1 MEVIQLK
8 FISFLLVLCLAM
20 INLVGCGEVE
30 ETREK
35 TLPDGSK
42 IIVDTGGKILTEEKV
57 EPLEG
62 YTYDED
68 TGRYINET
76 TGIWYVVENGQK
88 IIPSEEYFDRDK
100 VVSISGIGIADRPND
115 VWELKEV
122 REITIQSGD
131 TLVDVINP
139 YFMNEHFRMNYEWYA
154 KQVLEINNITDPNI
168 IKEGDTLKIP
178 IYIDKGSK
186 NLTEE
191 SAGDNHENKNM
202 LSKEE
207 IIQLVES
214 IDPYQLKPAMT
225 PKERYDL
232 RTEIYSKIPK
242 DKIHNFSHAIQ
253 SSALQLYSIVSDD
266 RYIELIDKNH
276 PRWDAYDEN
285 NLFGIVTVLSGV
297 EKYVD
302 YKPLQEDIDAVK
314 KLCNEGLKERNILK
328 IIDANR
334 ILQDLSRHLI
344 RVPYQGE
351 GEEKVDYGDIHNL
364 YFKATKTLEGAHN
377 FLSDNNI
384 PTNNNDYN

>member
-1 MEVIQLK
+1 MK

-168 IKEGDTLKIP
+168 IKAGDTLKIP

-191 SAGDNHENKNM
+191 SAGDNHENKNL

-214 IDPYQLKPAMT
+214 IDPYQLKPTMS
-225 PKERYDL
+225 PKEIYDL
-232 RTEIYSKIPK
+232 RKEIYGEIPQ
-242 DKIHNFSHAIQ
+242 DKVHNFIFAIE
-253 SSALQLYSIVSDD
+253 SSATQLSGIVTDN
-266 RYIELIDKNH
+266 RYLDLVDKDH
-276 PRWDAYDEN
+276 PRWDAYDKN
-285 NLFGIVTVLSGV
+285 NLFGVADVLAGI
-297 EKYVD
+297 EIYIE
-302 YKPLQEDIDAVK
+302 YPPLLDDIDTAK
-314 KLCNEGLKERNILK
+314 TLCIEGLEERNILK

-334 ILQDLSRHLI
+334 ILQDLSRHFI
-344 RVPYQGE
+344 HVPYRGE
-351 GEEKVDYGDIHNL
+351 GEEKVDYGDMHNI
-364 YFKATKTLEGAHN
+364 YFKATKTLEGSHN
-377 FLSDNNI
+377 LLSA
-384 PTNNNDYN
+384 TE

>member
-1 MEVIQLK
+1 
-8 FISFLLVLCLAM
+8 
-20 INLVGCGEVE
+20 
-30 ETREK
+30 
-35 TLPDGSK
+35 
-42 IIVDTGGKILTEEKV
+42 
-57 EPLEG
+57 
-62 YTYDED
+62 
-68 TGRYINET
+68 
-76 TGIWYVVENGQK
+76 
-88 IIPSEEYFDRDK
+88 
-100 VVSISGIGIADRPND
+100 
-115 VWELKEV
+115 
-122 REITIQSGD
+122 
-131 TLVDVINP
+131 
-139 YFMNEHFRMNYEWYA
+139 
-154 KQVLEINNITDPNI
+154 
-168 IKEGDTLKIP
+168 
-178 IYIDKGSK
+178 
-186 NLTEE
+186 
-191 SAGDNHENKNM
+191 M

>member
-1 MEVIQLK
+1 LK

-168 IKEGDTLKIP
+168 IKAGDTLKIP
-178 IYIDKGSK
+178 IYIDKGVK

-253 SSALQLYSIVSDD
+253 SSALQLYGIVSDD

-344 RVPYQGE
+344 RVPYRGDE
-351 GEEKVDYGDIHNL
+351 EEKVDYGDIHNL

>member
-1 MEVIQLK
+1 MK

-168 IKEGDTLKIP
+168 IKAGDTLKIP
-178 IYIDKGSK
+178 IYIDKGVK

-253 SSALQLYSIVSDD
+253 SSALQLYGIVSDD

-344 RVPYQGE
+344 RVPYRGE
-351 GEEKVDYGDIHNL
+351 EEEKVDYGDIHNL

>member
-1 MEVIQLK
+1 VIQLK

-168 IKEGDTLKIP
+168 IKAGDTLKIP

-191 SAGDNHENKNM
+191 SAGDNHENKNL

-214 IDPYQLKPAMT
+214 IDPYQLKPTMS
-225 PKERYDL
+225 PKEIYDL
-232 RTEIYSKIPK
+232 RKEIYGEIPQ
-242 DKIHNFSHAIQ
+242 DKVHNFIFAIE
-253 SSALQLYSIVSDD
+253 SSATQLSGIVTDN
-266 RYIELIDKNH
+266 RYLDLVDKDH
-276 PRWDAYDEN
+276 PRWDAYDKN
-285 NLFGIVTVLSGV
+285 NLFGVADVLAGI
-297 EKYVD
+297 EIYIE
-302 YKPLQEDIDAVK
+302 YPPLLDDIDTAK
-314 KLCNEGLKERNILK
+314 TLCIEGLEERNILK

-334 ILQDLSRHLI
+334 ILQDLSRHFI
-344 RVPYQGE
+344 HVPYRGE
-351 GEEKVDYGDIHNL
+351 GEEKVDYGDMHNI
-364 YFKATKTLEGAHN
+364 YFKATKTLEGSHN
-377 FLSDNNI
+377 LLSA
-384 PTNNNDYN
+384 TE

>member
-1 MEVIQLK
+1 LK

-168 IKEGDTLKIP
+168 IKAGDTLKIP
-178 IYIDKGSK
+178 IYIDKGVK

-253 SSALQLYSIVSDD
+253 SSALQLYGIVSDD

-344 RVPYQGE
+344 RVPYRGE
-351 GEEKVDYGDIHNL
+351 EEEKVDYGDIHNL

>member
-1 MEVIQLK
+1 MK

-168 IKEGDTLKIP
+168 IKAGDTLKIP

-377 FLSDNNI
+377 FFK
-384 PTNNNDYN
+384 

>member
-1 MEVIQLK
+1 MIQLK

-168 IKEGDTLKIP
+168 IKAGDTLKIP
-178 IYIDKGSK
+178 IYIDKGVK

-253 SSALQLYSIVSDD
+253 SSALQLYGIVSDD

-344 RVPYQGE
+344 RVPYRGE
-351 GEEKVDYGDIHNL
+351 EEEKVDYGDIHNL

>member
-1 MEVIQLK
+1 MK

-168 IKEGDTLKIP
+168 IKAGDTLKIP
-178 IYIDKGSK
+178 IYIDKGAKDS
-186 NLTEE
+186 NEE

-377 FLSDNNI
+377 FFK
-384 PTNNNDYN
+384 

>member
-1 MEVIQLK
+1 
-8 FISFLLVLCLAM
+8 M

-168 IKEGDTLKIP
+168 IKAGDTLKIP

-225 PKERYDL
+225 LKERYDL

-253 SSALQLYSIVSDD
+253 SSALQLYGIVSDD

-344 RVPYQGE
+344 RVPYRGE